1 MSKNKKFVEPID
13 VLYEYTPPPHKTKL
27 EALRD
32 FFYNS
37 EEGSCLG
44 RTPKE
49 WRKYIKEQYW
59 KLNFSL
65 LGCEYSV

>member
-1 MSKNKKFVEPID
+1 MSKTNKFVEPID
-13 VLYEYTPPPHKTKL
+13 VLYEYTRPPHKTRL

-44 RTPKE
+44 RTPTL
-49 WRKYIKEQYW
+49 WRKYIKE
-59 KLNFSL
+59 
-65 LGCEYSV
+65 